1 MGTHRICAALAGAV
15 SLTATAALATQEPS
29 KVVLRATPTEP
40 TVVAPLVVEATKP
53 EELKRQTYS
62 FVQTFAAT
70 TVKLDQVARW
80 AEPVCVAVQ
89 GLPLD
94 ADAEVK
100 ARVEEVATALKV
112 GLKKDG
118 CKPTI
123 QIFFTDQP
131 QAFMDRVAAQHE
143 LLLGYWHHTDREK
156 LKTVTRPI
164 EARYVTGTGG
174 AGGNTIGMTFEV
186 IEQWGIPNSAGAKT
200 AGTAV
205 PVGAAGRQPHGYQ
218 YDDEDNFRGVTG
230 CGDKAKFTAC
240 LTSEFAHVLVVV
252 DTNKAQDYSPGLIA
266 DYVVMVALAQPR
278 SLDGCNV
285 LPSVIDLFSKGCP
298 NFGMEGLTRA
308 DVAYLT
314 SLYKIDLEARKG
326 GQETA
331 IAEKMAD
338 MLLKANATDRL
349 ATFGGAALKTS
360 TGK

>member
-1 MGTHRICAALAGAV
+1 MLNRLPSVLTASVLAGAV
-15 SLTATAALATQEPS
+15 SLSATAALATQEPP
-29 KVVLRATPTEP
+29 KVAMKPAPPQP

-80 AEPVCVAVQ
+80 AQPVCVTVQ

-94 ADAEVK
+94 ADAEVR

-112 GLKKDG
+112 GALKDG
-118 CKPTI
+118 CKPNI
-123 QIFFTDQP
+123 QVFFTDQP

-143 LLLGYWHHTDREK
+143 QLLGYWHHRDRDQ

-174 AGGNTIGMTFEV
+174 AGGNTTGMTFEF
-186 IEQWGIPNSAGAKT
+186 IETYNPQGAAPPPNLPG
-200 AGTAV
+200 GV
-205 PVGAAGRQPHGYQ
+205 AGRQPHGYQ
-218 YDDEDNFRGVTG
+218 YDDEDNFRGTTG
-230 CGDKAKFTAC
+230 CGDKSKFTAC

-252 DTNKAQDYSPGLIA
+252 DTNRMADYGPGLIA
-266 DYVVMVALAQPR
+266 DYVVMVALAQPK

-298 NFGMEGLTRA
+298 NFGMDGLTRA

-314 SLYKIDLEARKG
+314 ALYKTDLEARKA
-326 GQETA
+326 GQETD
-331 IAEKMAD
+331 IAGKMAD
-338 MLLKANATDRL
+338 MLLKANSADRL
-349 ATFGGAALKTS
+349 ATFGGATVRTS
-360 TGK
+360 TGR

>member
-1 MGTHRICAALAGAV
+1 MGKMPICAALAGAV
-15 SLTATAALATQEPS
+15 SLIATAALATGEPP
-29 KVVLRATPTEP
+29 KVVMRAAPAEP
-40 TVVAPLVVEATKP
+40 TVVAPVVVEATKP
-53 EELKRQTYS
+53 EELKRQTYG

-80 AEPVCVAVQ
+80 THPVCVSVQ

-112 GLKKDG
+112 GALGAG
-118 CKPTI
+118 CKPNI
-123 QIFFTDQP
+123 QVFFTDQP
-131 QAFMDRVAAQHE
+131 QAFMDRVADQHE
-143 LLLGYWHHTDREK
+143 LLLGYWHHTDRAK

-186 IEQWGIPNSAGAKT
+186 IEQWGVPNSAGVPT

-205 PVGAAGRQPHGYQ
+205 PVGAAGRQPHGFQ

-230 CGDKAKFTAC
+230 CGDNAKFTAC
-240 LTSEFAHVLVVV
+240 LASEFAHVLVVV
-252 DTNKAQDYSPGLIA
+252 DTTKAQDFSPGLIA
-266 DYVVMVALAQPR
+266 DYVVMVSLAQPK

-314 SLYKIDLEARKG
+314 ALYKTNLEGRKMV
-326 GQETA
+326 QQTD

-338 MLLKANATDRL
+338 MLLKANASDRL
-349 ATFGGAALKTS
+349 ATFGGAAVKAS